1 MAKGR
6 RTSAK
11 RKRRKIQWSK
21 LVCLLAMLA
30 GFFIVQECLFLM
42 YLCIKGGY
50 TATAAWLT
58 AATGVGEAV
67 IIAGANGYLSLAK
80 SDHKRGGI
88 TFESA
93 KANNFQTNEESTDS
107 PAI

>member
-1 MAKGR
+1 MA
-6 RTSAK
+6 AQ
-11 RKRRKIQWSK
+11 RKRRKKKQDWSK
-21 LVCLLAMLA
+21 KVCLITIVSGLL
-30 GFFIVQECLFLM
+30 IVQECLLLM
-42 YLCIKGGY
+42 YLCIRCGY
-50 TATAAWLT
+50 TATAGWLT

-88 TFESA
+88 TFEAA
-93 KANNFQTNEESTDS
+93 KAKDFQDDDLDS